1 MMKAWDALTDEAR
14 AAVCM
19 VVLIVEA
26 ILLWG

>member
-1 MMKAWDALTDEAR
+1 MKVWDALTDEAR
-14 AAVCM
+14 SAVCM